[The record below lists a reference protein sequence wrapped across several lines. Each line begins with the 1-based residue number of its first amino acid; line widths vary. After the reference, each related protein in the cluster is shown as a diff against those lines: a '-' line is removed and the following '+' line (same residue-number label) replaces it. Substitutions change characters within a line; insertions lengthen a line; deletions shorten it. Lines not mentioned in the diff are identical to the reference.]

1 MPMYGVNKKALLVH
15 MLIETGIFHN
25 KFHENSYQVLKVTCP
40 CQVLQVTHAML
51 EHAMKLKVR
60 KIKPFSLRQQ
70 AILE

>member
-15 MLIETGIFHN
+15 VSIETGIFH